1 MPKNNFNKKDKTDF
15 KTLSSN
21 LEKLRDETVNTF
33 KETHQKAA
41 QWIDD
46 NQVEIKNIRK
56 KSKSIVASASLA
68 ASLLLSP
75 APQSDIL
82 TSKEIKSKLLSHGYI
97 GVDELE
103 NSVSTNLSSYIPD
116 QSGHAPAKDETAI
129 SKIISDE
136 FGIKAVPQYEGE
148 RLNHSI
154 GWMGYEQH
162 LKRFP
167 GDTIHGHDEEQQA
180 GIAPGLGAWGY
191 FAYSSED
198 FDHEDE
204 MKEKY
209 YFAVQTLYLPNWKS
223 DLSRLV
229 KWYKHRKMIAINPD
243 NGKAVVGV
251 IADAG
256 PAKFTGKH
264 FGGSPEVMAH
274 LELIYGKKKGK
285 VILYFVDDPDN
296 QIPLGPVQNNYQI
309 AQIQEI

>member
-1 MPKNNFNKKDKTDF
+1 MLKK
-15 KTLSSN
+15 SSN
-21 LEKLRDETVNTF
+21 KIDFHTVSKGLDKLRDQTVDAF
-33 KETHQKAA
+33 KETHVKASK
-41 QWIDD
+41 WISD
-46 NQVEIKNIRK
+46 NEVELKRIRK
-56 KSKSIVASASLA
+56 KSKSIAAGASLA

-75 APQSDIL
+75 APQTDIL
-82 TSKEIKSKLLSHGYI
+82 TSKQIKSKLLDHGYI

-103 NSVSTNLSSYIPD
+103 STVAKNLSSHIPD
-116 QSGHAPAKDETAI
+116 KSGHASNEDENEI
-129 SKIISDE
+129 SKIIQDE
-136 FGIKAVPQYEGE
+136 FGIKATPQFEGE

-162 LKRFP
+162 LKRYP

-191 FAYSSED
+191 FTYSSTD
-198 FDHEDE
+198 FDQEDL

-209 YFAVQTLYLPNWKS
+209 YFAVQTLYLPHWKS

-229 KWYKHRKMIAINPD
+229 KWYKHRKMIAINPK

-264 FGGSPEVMAH
+264 FGGSPEVMTH
-274 LELIYGKKKGK
+274 LELINGKKKGK
-285 VILYFVDDPDN
+285 VILYFVDDPEN
-296 QIPLGPVQNNYQI
+296 KIPLGPVQSNLKLANI
-309 AQIQEI
+309 VKI

>member
-1 MPKNNFNKKDKTDF
+1 MSKNNSSKTDF
-15 KTLSSN
+15 QNLSKN
-21 LEKLRDETVNTF
+21 LEKLRDHTVDAF
-33 KETHQKAA
+33 KETHQKATK
-41 QWIDD
+41 WIED
-46 NQVEIKNIRK
+46 NDVEIKNIRK

-75 APQSDIL
+75 APQSNIL
-82 TSKEIKSKLLSHGYI
+82 TSKEIKSKLLDHGYI
-97 GVDELE
+97 GVEDLE
-103 NSVSTNLSSYIPD
+103 NSVSKNISSYVPD
-116 QSGHAPAKDETAI
+116 KSGHASNENEEKI
-129 SKIISDE
+129 SKIILDE

-167 GDTIHGHDEEQQA
+167 GDSIHGHDEEQQA

-191 FAYSSED
+191 FAYSSAD
-198 FDHEDE
+198 FDNEDY

-209 YFAVQTLYLPNWKS
+209 YFAVQTLYLPHWKS

-229 KWYKHRKMIAINPD
+229 KWYKHRKMIAINPE

-264 FGGSPEVMAH
+264 FGGSPEVMTH

-285 VILYFVDDPDN
+285 VILYFVDDPN
-296 QIPLGPVQNNYQI
+296 NEIPLGPVQSNYQI
-309 AQIQEI
+309 AQVQEI